1 MDRKQIEDIY
11 PLSPM
16 QQGML
21 FDTVYLAGTGIYV
34 ERNAIQLTGELDT
47 AVFERTWAKIVARHP
62 ILRTLFLW
70 ENRDTPLQVVRKE
83 AQLPLRHL
91 DWRHLPADS
100 HQSRLDKFL
109 DDERQNEFD
118 LKQAPLLRLTLIRLA
133 EDAYYLGIVFHHI
146 IIDRWS
152 IGLLLNE
159 MFSLY
164 RAEKRGEHLR
174 LAPVRPYGDYI
185 GWLQQQDPARLETFW
200 RENLAGFTAPTPFN
214 IETSRR
220 PTVGEASY
228 RQAETWL
235 SEASQSR
242 LTAFARQHR
251 LTLNTI
257 VQGAWALLLH
267 HYSGESDVLFGATV
281 AGRPADLPGVEQMVG
296 LFINTLPVR
305 VQIPAQTPLI
315 DWLKRL
321 QGEMAVLQQ
330 VSHTPLVDV
339 QGWSDVAAGSPLF
352 ESIIVFENIP
362 VGGMPADT
370 GLAVSGVGVTVRGQM
385 AYPLTIT
392 VNPNDRGRIWLQVT
406 YELERFETQA
416 IQRLTGYLKTLLE
429 NIPDHE
435 SQPITAVPYLSPAEQ
450 AQLLAEFSGAGV
462 VTAVPD
468 PFVHR
473 RIAQQAAQTP
483 GALALATIKPAQRP
497 SFFLDAGAEMPQASL
512 TYAEL
517 NGRANQ
523 LARHLIKLGAGP
535 EKIVAVH
542 RARSAETL
550 VCLLAILKAGGV
562 FLPLDPDLP
571 DQRLAHILA
580 DAQPAVAITD
590 AESAVDWQGIPTFCP
605 EQIAEQIGDYSTGDV
620 ERPLTP
626 DNSAYLIYTSGTTGQ
641 PKGVL
646 VPHRALANHT
656 QAIVKQFSLSPDDR
670 VLQFAALSFD
680 VALEE
685 IFPTWLAG
693 AALLLRPLDVPALDE
708 FNQLIHSEQLTVLN
722 IPAPYWHEWV
732 AEITHS
738 WEIEIT
744 RTPLFSA
751 AESLRLVIVGSDK
764 VMAEKLTQW
773 QELIPQRIQLL
784 NGYGPTEATITATLY
799 PADSMPDGLS
809 VAPLG
814 RPLANVTAYVLDGN
828 GRPTPIGVT
837 GELYLGGAGLAHGYL
852 NQPRQ
857 TAAAFIPDPF
867 SSKPGQRL
875 YRTGDLVRWLPNGSL
890 AFVGRT
896 DHQVKIRG
904 FRIELEEIENSL
916 TRHSGVR
923 QAVVTADASQE
934 RLAAYILPGDFSLT
948 AKSLQTW
955 AESQLPAYMVPGSW
969 RLLDAFPLT
978 ASGKVNRQAL
988 PEPSFDNGRDT
999 YVAPRSLDEQTI
1011 AAIWSEVLDVEK
1023 VGIHDNFFQLGGHS
1037 LRATQIVSRM
1047 RQQLG
1052 WDVPIRAIF
1061 ESPTIAGLSARFAPR
1076 PAAEPITDDE
1086 VMAEL
1091 MDELDGLSDMDL
1103 DELESMLDFSEHDL
1117 GD

>member
-34 ERNAIQLTGELDT
+34 ERNAIKLAGALDT
-47 AVFERTWAKIVARHP
+47 AVFERAWAKIVARHP

-83 AQLPLRHL
+83 AALTLQHL
-91 DWRHLPADS
+91 DWRSLPADS

-133 EDAYYLGIVFHHI
+133 EESYYLGIVFHHI

-159 MFSLY
+159 LFSLY
-164 RAEKRGEHLR
+164 RAEKRGEQLR
-174 LAPVRPYGDYI
+174 LAPVRPFGDYI
-185 GWLQQQDPARLETFW
+185 SWLQQQDPHKLETFW
-200 RENLAGFTAPTPFN
+200 RENLAGFAAPTPFN

-220 PTVGEASY
+220 PTVGQASY
-228 RQAETWL
+228 KQAETWL
-235 SEASQSR
+235 SEESQSR
-242 LTAFARQHR
+242 LTTFARQHR

-281 AGRPADLPGVEQMVG
+281 AGRPADLAGVEQMVG

-305 VQIPAQTPLI
+305 VQIPANMPLV
-315 DWLKRL
+315 DWLKT
-321 QGEMAVLQQ
+321 QQEQTAVLQQ
-330 VSHTPLVDV
+330 VSHTPLIDV
-339 QGWSDVAAGSPLF
+339 QGWSAVAAGSPLF

-362 VGGMPADT
+362 IEGMPADT
-370 GLAVSGVGVTVRGQM
+370 GLEASGVGVTVRGQM

-392 VNPNDRGRIWLQVT
+392 VNPDDRGRMWLQLT
-406 YELERFETQA
+406 YEQERFATPA
-416 IQRLTGYLKTLLE
+416 IQRLTEHLKNILE
-429 NIPDHE
+429 NIPE
-435 SQPITAVPYLSPAEQ
+435 QGQQPITAVPYLSPTEQ
-450 AQLLAEFSGAGV
+450 AQLMAVFSGAGV
-462 VTAVPD
+462 ATAVPD
-468 PFVHR
+468 QLIHQ

-483 GALALATIKPAQRP
+483 SALALATIKPAKRP
-497 SFFLDAGAEMPQASL
+497 SFFLDTGEEMPQASL

-523 LARHLIKLGAGP
+523 LAHHLIKLGVGP

-542 RARSAETL
+542 RARSAETV

-562 FLPLDPDLP
+562 FLPLDPALP
-571 DQRLAHILA
+571 AQRLAHILA

-590 AESAVDWQGIPTFCP
+590 AESAADWQGIPTFCP
-605 EQIAEQIGDYSTGDV
+605 EQMAEQIGEYSTEDV
-620 ERPLTP
+620 VRPLTL

-641 PKGVL
+641 PKGAL
-646 VPHRALANHT
+646 VSHRALANHT
-656 QAIVKQFSLSPDDR
+656 QAIAKQFELSATDR

-708 FNQLIHSEQLTVLN
+708 FNQLVASEQLTVVN
-722 IPAPYWHEWV
+722 VPAPYWHEWV
-732 AEITHS
+732 AEIG
-738 WEIEIT
+738 
-744 RTPLFSA
+744 RTPLFTA

-764 VMAEKLTQW
+764 VMTEKLTQW
-773 QELIPQRIQLL
+773 QELIPNRVKLL

-799 PADSMPDGLS
+799 QAASGPHDLP
-809 VAPLG
+809 VVPLG
-814 RPLANVTAYVLDGN
+814 RPLENVTAYVLDGN
-828 GRPTPIGVT
+828 GRVTPIGVT

-852 NQPRQ
+852 NQPGQ
-857 TAAAFIPDPF
+857 TASAFVPDPF
-867 SSKPGQRL
+867 SPKPGQRL
-875 YRTGDLVRWLPNGSL
+875 YRTGDLARWLPDGNL
-890 AFVGRT
+890 AFIGRT

-923 QAVVTADASQE
+923 QAVVVADTNQE
-934 RLAAYILPGDFSLT
+934 RLAAYILPDDFSLT
-948 AKSLQTW
+948 AKSLQSW
-955 AESQLPAYMVPGSW
+955 AESQLPAYMVPSSW
-969 RLLDAFPLT
+969 LLLDTLPLT
-978 ASGKVNRQAL
+978 TSGKVNRQAL
-988 PEPSFDNGRDT
+988 PEPTFNDGHDT
-999 YVAPRSLDEQTI
+999 YAAPRGKDEQTI
-1011 AAIWSEVLDVEK
+1011 AAIWSEVLEVEK
-1023 VGIHDNFFQLGGHS
+1023 IGIHDNFFQLGGHS
-1037 LRATQIVSRM
+1037 LRATQIMSRM

-1086 VMAEL
+1086 VTAEL
-1091 MDELDGLSDMDL
+1091 IDELDGLSDMDW
-1103 DELESMLDFSEHDL
+1103 DGLESLLDFTEYDL

>member
-34 ERNAIQLTGELDT
+34 ERNAIKLTGALDT
-47 AVFERTWAKIVARHP
+47 AVFERAWAKIVARHP

-70 ENRDTPLQVVRKE
+70 EDRDTPLQVVRKE
-83 AQLPLRHL
+83 ATLTLNHL
-91 DWRHLPADS
+91 DWRTLPADS
-100 HQSRLDKFL
+100 HQSRLDQFL

-133 EDAYYLGIVFHHI
+133 EESYYLGIVFHHI

-159 MFSLY
+159 LFSLY
-164 RAEKRGEHLR
+164 RAEKRGETLR
-174 LAPVRPYGDYI
+174 LAPVRPFGDYI
-185 GWLQQQDPARLETFW
+185 SWLQQQDPARLEAFW

-220 PTVGEASY
+220 PNATEASY
-228 RQAETWL
+228 KQAETWL
-235 SEASQSR
+235 SAESQSR
-242 LTAFARQHR
+242 LAAFARQHR

-281 AGRPADLPGVEQMVG
+281 AGRPADLAGVEQMVG

-305 VQIPAQTPLI
+305 VQIPAQMPLI
-315 DWLKRL
+315 DWLKTL
-321 QGEMAVLQQ
+321 QEQTAVLQQ
-330 VSHTPLVDV
+330 VSHTPLINV

-362 VGGMPADT
+362 IEEMPADT
-370 GLAVSGVGVTVRGQM
+370 GLDVSGVGVTVRGQM

-392 VNPNDRGRIWLQVT
+392 VNPDDRGRMWLQLT
-406 YELERFETQA
+406 YEQERFETQA
-416 IQRLTGYLKTLLE
+416 IQRLTEHLKNLLE
-429 NIPDHE
+429 NIPE
-435 SQPITAVPYLSPAEQ
+435 QGQQPMTAVPYLSPAEQ
-450 AQLLAEFSGAGV
+450 AQLLDAFSGAGKK
-462 VTAVPD
+462 TAVPD
-468 PFVHR
+468 QLIHH
-473 RIAQQAAQTP
+473 RIARQAAQTP
-483 GALALATIKPAQRP
+483 DALALATIKPAQRP
-497 SFFLDAGAEMPQASL
+497 SFFLDAGEEMPQASL

-523 LARHLIKLGAGP
+523 LAHHLIKLGVGP

-562 FLPLDPDLP
+562 FLPLDPALP
-571 DQRLAHILA
+571 AQRLAHILA
-580 DAQPAVAITD
+580 DAQPTVAITD
-590 AESAVDWQGIPTFCP
+590 AGSSTDWQGIPTFYP
-605 EQIAEQIGDYSTGDV
+605 EEIAGQLADYSTEDV
-620 ERPLTP
+620 KRPLTP

-641 PKGVL
+641 PKGTL
-646 VPHRALANHT
+646 VSHLALANHA
-656 QAIVKQFSLSPDDR
+656 QAIAQQFELSPGDR

-693 AALLLRPLDVPALDE
+693 AALLLRPLAIPALDE
-708 FNQLIHSEQLTVLN
+708 FSQLIESEQLTVLN

-732 AEITHS
+732 AEIAR
-738 WEIEIT
+738 I
-744 RTPLFSA
+744 PFFA
-751 AESLRLVIVGSDK
+751 ATESLRLVIVGSDK
-764 VMAEKLTQW
+764 VMAEKLAQW
-773 QELIPQRIQLL
+773 QELMPRRIKLL

-799 PADSMPDGLS
+799 QADSVPNGLS
-809 VAPLG
+809 VVPLG
-814 RPLANVTAYVLDGN
+814 RPLENVTAYVLDGN
-828 GRPTPIGVT
+828 GRSTPIGVT

-852 NQPRQ
+852 NQPGQ
-857 TAAAFIPDPF
+857 TAAAFVPDPF
-867 SSKPGQRL
+867 SPKPGQRL
-875 YRTGDLVRWLPNGSL
+875 YRTGDLARWLPDGNL
-890 AFVGRT
+890 TFVGRT

-916 TRHSGVR
+916 TQHSGVR
-923 QAVVTADASQE
+923 QAVVVADANQE
-934 RLAAYILPGDFSLT
+934 RLAAYILPDDFSLT
-948 AKSLQTW
+948 AKSLQSW
-955 AESQLPAYMVPGSW
+955 AESQLPAYMVPSSW
-969 RLLDAFPLT
+969 LLLDTFPLT

-988 PEPSFDNGRDT
+988 PEPTFDNGRDT
-999 YVAPRSLDEQTI
+999 YIAPRCEDEQTI
-1011 AAIWSEVLDVEK
+1011 AAIWSEVLAVEK
-1023 VGIHDNFFQLGGHS
+1023 IGIHDNFFQLGGHS

-1061 ESPTIAGLSARFAPR
+1061 ESPTIAGLSARFA
-1076 PAAEPITDDE
+1076 AEPITDDG

-1091 MDELDGLSDMDL
+1091 IDELDDLSDMDL
-1103 DELESMLDFSEHDL
+1103 DELESLLDFTEQDF